1 MSTPYGKIAKKI
13 GGVRI
18 MLSNENIEQ
27 AKKIARLLAQGDCVI
42 FSGAGLST
50 ESGLADFRS
59 KNGLWKH
66 HDPSRYCSVDCLEYN
81 YDEFL
86 EFYKARLMVPKNVK
100 PNIGHQLVAKWEANK
115 HVNGVITQNIDG
127 LHQSAGSK
135 IIAELHGG
143 LEPIFCH
150 KCGAKDTIQDFVEG
164 VPCRK
169 CGGHLR
175 TSIVLFGESLPQ
187 KDFTL
192 AGKLTEHAKTM
203 IVLGSSLTV
212 SPANMFPQM
221 AKNKGCSLVIINRDA
236 TALDHLADIVVHSA
250 IGETLSTVDNF
261 L

>member
-1 MSTPYGKIAKKI
+1 MLSKKEQELAQKIA
-13 GGVRI
+13 
-18 MLSNENIEQ
+18 E
-27 AKKIARLLAQGDCVI
+27 LLHKGNCVV

-59 KNGLWKH
+59 KNGLWKQ

-81 YDEFL
+81 YEEFL
-86 EFYKARLMVPKNVK
+86 EFYKARLMVPENVK

-115 HVNGVITQNIDG
+115 LVNGVITQNIDG
-127 LHQSAGSK
+127 LHQAAGSK
-135 IIAELHGG
+135 TIAELHGG

-150 KCGAKDTIQDFVEG
+150 RCGAKDTVQNFVNG
-164 VPCRK
+164 TPCKK

-192 AGKLTEHAKTM
+192 AGNLTEHAKTM

-212 SPANMFPQM
+212 SPANIFPQI
-221 AKNKGCSLVIINRDA
+221 AKNKGCSLIIINRDA
-236 TALDHLADIVVHSA
+236 TTFDYLADIVLHSG
-250 IGETLSTVDNF
+250 IGETLSAVENY
-261 L
+261 LK

>member
-1 MSTPYGKIAKKI
+1 
-13 GGVRI
+13 
-18 MLSNENIEQ
+18 MLSHKDVDQ
-27 AKKIARLLAQGDCVI
+27 AKQIAEFLAKGDCVI

-59 KNGLWKH
+59 KNGLWKK
-66 HDPSRYCSVDCLEYN
+66 HDPSRYCSVNCLEYN

-86 EFYKARLMVPKNVK
+86 EFYKARLMVPENVK
-100 PNIGHQLVAKWEANK
+100 PNIGHQLIAKWEAK
-115 HVNGVITQNIDG
+115 KLVNGVITQNIDG
-127 LHQSAGSK
+127 LHQAAGSK

-150 KCGAKDTIQDFVEG
+150 RCGTNDTVQNFING
-164 VPCRK
+164 IPCKK

-192 AGKLTEHAKTM
+192 AGKLTEHARTM
-203 IVLGSSLTV
+203 IVVGSSLTV

-221 AKNKGCSLVIINRDA
+221 VKNKGATLIIINRDE
-236 TALDHLADIVVHSA
+236 TALDYLADIVIHSS
-250 IGETLSTVDNF
+250 IGETLSAINNF

>member
-1 MSTPYGKIAKKI
+1 
-13 GGVRI
+13 
-18 MLSNENIEQ
+18 MLSKKEQEQ
-27 AKKIARLLAQGDCVI
+27 AKIIAELLTKGNCVV

-86 EFYKARLMVPKNVK
+86 EFYKARLMVPENVK
-100 PNIGHQLVAKWEANK
+100 PNVGHQLVAKWEANGL
-115 HVNGVITQNIDG
+115 VNGVITQNIDG
-127 LHQSAGSK
+127 LHQAAGSK

-143 LEPIFCH
+143 LEPIYCH
-150 KCGAKDTIQDFVEG
+150 RCGTKDTVQNFVNG
-164 VPCRK
+164 VPCKK
-169 CGGHLR
+169 CGSHLR

-192 AGKLTEHAKTM
+192 AGKLTENAKTM

-221 AKNKGCSLVIINRDA
+221 AKNKGASLIIINRDA
-236 TALDHLADIVVHSA
+236 TALDYLADVVMHTG
-250 IGETLSTVDNF
+250 IGETLSVVNDF
-261 L
+261 LQ